1 MITPLAV
8 HIRNSTFERDPIEPM
23 PSVSPIRGIL
33 TAILYGLALWTGM
46 AVVGAAFFGWG
57 S

>member
-33 TAILYGLALWTGM
+33 TSILYVIALWIGVG
-46 AVVGAAFFGWG
+46 VVVAAFFGWG